1 MTATQI
7 TLDPKSIHCVKTGIM
22 LTRPDTGLGSVDPL
36 NRMLLMGN
44 FVAGTHPGHI
54 KLSPTEIAKVEAIHG
69 KLPRYRW
76 AASKGGVWTQYQGWH
91 IGQHNLKVLQSA
103 GFNADPKTL
112 SAGTKCNRQYG
123 VFDAPKPGAPKAVKA
138 PKAHTIAYGERTIE
152 ENPAAQYTESRECP
166 LPTPEEMCGVGSYGR
181 YAGNRKAQG
190 FTATEWN
197 AAWKAAKTAVQST
210 PKTIHTKRTE
220 PAPVKEAPTAPARIV
235 MPKLVMPTA
244 KPTASTIKVSAD
256 SLQATLA
263 ALEVATIG
271 GFDGTHF
278 HVTYSA

>member
-1 MTATQI
+1 MTATQV
-7 TLDPKSIHCVKTGIM
+7 TLDPKSLHCVKTGIM
-22 LTRPDTGLGSVDPL
+22 LTSPEGLDIGTL
-36 NRMLLMGN
+36 NQLIAMGN

-54 KLSPTEIAKVEAIHG
+54 KLSPTEIVAMERTHG

-123 VFDAPKPGAPKAVKA
+123 VFDAPKPGAPKAAKA
-138 PKAHTIAYGERTIE
+138 PSAHTIAYGDQATKA
-152 ENPAAQYTESRECP
+152 PPVTQSTEARECP
-166 LPTPEEMCGVGSYGR
+166 APTPEEMCGVGSYGR

-197 AAWKAAKTAVQST
+197 AAWKAAKTSLQSK
-210 PKTIHTKRTE
+210 PQTIHTKRTQ
-220 PAPVKEAPTAPARIV
+220 PAPVKAAPIAPARIV
-235 MPKLVMPTA
+235 MPKPVMPKA

-263 ALEVATIG
+263 ALEGATIG